1 LSASFESAEIAAGY
15 AAARPAVHPRVCRRV
30 AQALGWTPR
39 GTAIDIGCGAGLST
53 RALECLASVRIG
65 FDPSPAMAALAS
77 GGAFLVARAE
87 QMPFAA
93 GSADLLCAAG
103 ALNYVDLDRFWPEAA
118 RVLAPEGALLV
129 YDFSP
134 GKVGAWFEKFIERYP
149 WPPGDALALDPETLA
164 ARARGFR
171 VQAAQRFTENFVMS
185 QAAYIEYMMTETNVA
200 YAVRRGIPAAEIRKW
215 CQKSLAEIWGAGA
228 RSVSINGYF
237 VVLQPRE

>member
-1 LSASFESAEIAAGY
+1 
-15 AAARPAVHPRVCRRV
+15 
-30 AQALGWTPR
+30 
-39 GTAIDIGCGAGLST
+39 
-53 RALECLASVRIG
+53 
-65 FDPSPAMAALAS
+65 MAALAS

-134 GKVGAWFEKFIERYP
+134 GNIGAWFEEFIERYP
-149 WPPGDALALDPETLA
+149 WPPGDALALDLETLA

-171 VQAAQRFTENFVMS
+171 VRATERFTENFVMS
-185 QAAYIEYMMTETNVA
+185 QAAYIDYMMTETNVA
-200 YAVRRGIPAAEIRKW
+200 YAVRRRIPAAEIRQW
-215 CQKSLAEIWGAGA
+215 CHDSLATSWGAA
-228 RSVSINGYF
+228 ERIVAIDGYF

>member
-15 AAARPAVHPRVCRRV
+15 ASARPAVHPRVCRRV
-30 AQALGWTPR
+30 AQALGGTPR

-134 GKVGAWFEKFIERYP
+134 GNIGAWFEEFIERYP
-149 WPPGDALALDPETLA
+149 WPPGDALALDLETLA

-171 VQAAQRFTENFVMS
+171 VRATERFTENFVMS
-185 QAAYIEYMMTETNVA
+185 QAAYIDYMMTETNVA
-200 YAVRRGIPAAEIRKW
+200 YAVRRRIPAAEIRQW
-215 CQKSLAEIWGAGA
+215 CHDSLATSWGAA
-228 RSVSINGYF
+228 ERIVAIDGYF